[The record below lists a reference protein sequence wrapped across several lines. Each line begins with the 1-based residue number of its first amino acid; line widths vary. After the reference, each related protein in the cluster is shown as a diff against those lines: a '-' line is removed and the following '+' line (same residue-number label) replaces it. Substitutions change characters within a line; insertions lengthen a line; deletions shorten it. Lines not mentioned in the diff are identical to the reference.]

1 VVPSARE
8 QQPAAAAHQRS
19 VDRLLLIVLPTI
31 CNHIG
36 ETAAIPTIKVTQP
49 HTGSVLIS
57 MGQLKKLDLKKWRVL
72 ASKEKANE
80 IRLAHPFF

>member
-1 VVPSARE
+1 MRFNNS
-8 QQPAAAAHQRS
+8 S
-19 VDRLLLIVLPTI
+19 CD
-31 CNHIG
+31 G
-36 ETAAIPTIKVTQP
+36 QP